1 MCAKTSKC
9 LPGRSH
15 AEQNSV
21 VVGLQVDGRDVAADG
36 HAGHEV
42 DPLGRQKVD
51 SPLDDFFG
59 KFHRWNAVLK
69 KVE

>member
-1 MCAKTSKC
+1 
-9 LPGRSH
+9 
-15 AEQNSV
+15 
-21 VVGLQVDGRDVAADG
+21 
-36 HAGHEV
+36 V

-69 KVE
+69 KMY